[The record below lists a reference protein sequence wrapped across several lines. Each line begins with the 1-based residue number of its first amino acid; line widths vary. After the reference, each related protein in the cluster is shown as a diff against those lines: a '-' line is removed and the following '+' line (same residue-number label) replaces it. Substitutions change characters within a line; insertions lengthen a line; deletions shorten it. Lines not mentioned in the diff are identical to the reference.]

1 MPPTGRK
8 LWFSRQAASFLESC
22 IDLMDAWRTCAS
34 ILLDPAIDRHFKFSL
49 DDFNYPGSR
58 VLLDGSWRIVYRV
71 NDHGDVFIESI
82 MRHKD
87 LEFGGFPLRSTP

>member
-1 MPPTGRK
+1 
-8 LWFSRQAASFLESC
+8 
-22 IDLMDAWRTCAS
+22 MDAWRTCAS
-34 ILLDPAIDRHFKFSL
+34 ILLDPAIDKHFKFSL
-49 DDFNYPGSR
+49 DEFHYPGSR

-87 LEFGGFPLRSTP
+87 VEFGGPPLRSTP